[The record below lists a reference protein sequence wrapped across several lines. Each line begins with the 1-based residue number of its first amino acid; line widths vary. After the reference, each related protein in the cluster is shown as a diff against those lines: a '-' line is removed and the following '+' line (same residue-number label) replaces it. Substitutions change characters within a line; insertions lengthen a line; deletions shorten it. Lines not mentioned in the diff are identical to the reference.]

1 MWASYL
7 HQPVIPWVIISFDWI
22 FVIDNPVHYDRQI
35 LLNSSLID
43 LYVLNSQAKFI
54 HYNFFLPY
62 MSLRYFLE
70 GCRPSKTVSQS
81 FKKKTKQNRTNKIR
95 KEKIF
100 SLIFS
105 FIFFYTINNSQI
117 SRVFSSNWELSV
129 SAPIVKFHA
138 IYLKDSYPIITL
150 FMQDNTYL
158 PRNFATLGSLELQP
172 PVFTDY
178 IQIQ

>member
-1 MWASYL
+1 LWASYL

>member
-1 MWASYL
+1 LWASYL

-22 FVIDNPVHYDRQI
+22 FFIDNPVHYDRQI

-81 FKKKTKQNRTNKIR
+81 LKKKQNWIEHSRAEQSRAKH
-95 KEKIF
+95 KF
-100 SLIFS
+100 FS
-105 FIFFYTINNSQI
+105 FILFYTINNSQI